1 MRDVLATMTSASSAD
16 SLQSLLG
23 YRFKALALLEEAL
36 THSSLVNEQKTAA
49 PQHNER
55 LEFLGDAVLSLV
67 MSEYL
72 ASALPQSSE
81 GTLSKL
87 KAQVVSEASLAQ
99 VARRLGLGE
108 HLKLGRGED
117 RSKGREKDSLLADA
131 LEAVLAAVHLDGGF
145 EASRT
150 VTCHIFSE
158 ELTHIAAQ
166 QEQPGAGDYKT
177 QFQEWCQKRHDALPR
192 YVTVRET
199 GPDHQKLFE
208 VELSIQ
214 GEVVGV
220 GSGRSKKEAEQQAA
234 KQALRQVGT

>member
-1 MRDVLATMTSASSAD
+1 MTSVSSSD

-36 THSSLVNEQKTAA
+36 THSSHVNEQKTV
-49 PQHNER
+49 PLPHNER

-87 KAQVVSEASLAQ
+87 KAKVVSEGSLAQ

-108 HLKLGRGED
+108 HLKLGRGDD

-145 EASRT
+145 EASRA
-150 VTCHIFSE
+150 VTRHIFAE
-158 ELTHIAAQ
+158 ELANIAAQ

-177 QFQEWCQKRHDALPR
+177 QFQEWCQKTHDTLPR
-192 YVTVRET
+192 YVTIRET

-208 VELSIQ
+208 VELSVQ
-214 GEVVGV
+214 GEVVGT

-234 KQALRQVGT
+234 KQALQQLGR

>member
-1 MRDVLATMTSASSAD
+1 MTSASSID
-16 SLQSLLG
+16 SLQSSLG
-23 YRFKALALLEEAL
+23 YRFKAMALLEEAL
-36 THSSLVNEQKTAA
+36 THSSLVNEQKSVT

-81 GTLSKL
+81 GALSKL
-87 KAQVVSEASLAQ
+87 KAQLVSEASLAA
-99 VARRLGLGE
+99 VARRLSLGE

-145 EASRT
+145 DASRT
-150 VTCHIFSE
+150 VTRHIFAG
-158 ELTHIAAQ
+158 ELASVATQ

-177 QFQEWCQKRHDALPR
+177 QFQEWCQKRHDTLPR
-192 YVTVRET
+192 YVTVRES

-214 GEVVGV
+214 GEVVGM

-234 KQALRQVGT
+234 KRALEQVAR

>member
-1 MRDVLATMTSASSAD
+1 MTSVSSID
-16 SLQSLLG
+16 LLQSSLA
-23 YRFKALALLEEAL
+23 YRFKTFALLEEAL
-36 THSSLVNEQKTAA
+36 THSSLVNEQRSVS

-81 GTLSKL
+81 GALSKL
-87 KAQVVSEASLAQ
+87 KAQLVSEASLAA
-99 VARRLGLGE
+99 VARRLSLGE

-145 EASRT
+145 DASRT
-150 VTCHIFSE
+150 VTRHIFAE
-158 ELTHIAAQ
+158 ELANVAAQ
-166 QEQPGAGDYKT
+166 QKQPGAGDYKT
-177 QFQEWCQKRHDALPR
+177 QFQEWCQKRHDTLPR
-192 YVTVRET
+192 YATVRET
-199 GPDHQKLFE
+199 GLDHQKLFE
-208 VELSIQ
+208 IELSIQ
-214 GEVVGV
+214 GQVVGM

-234 KQALRQVGT
+234 KQALEQVGR

>member
-1 MRDVLATMTSASSAD
+1 MTSASSAD
-16 SLQSLLG
+16 SLQSSLG
-23 YRFKALALLEEAL
+23 YRFQALALLEEAL
-36 THSSLVNEQKTAA
+36 THSSLVNEQKSAS

-67 MSEYL
+67 MSEHL
-72 ASALPQSSE
+72 VSSLPQSSE

-87 KAQVVSEASLAQ
+87 KAQLVSEASLAR

-145 EASRT
+145 DASQT
-150 VTCHIFSE
+150 VTRHIFAE
-158 ELTHIAAQ
+158 ELTNIAAR
-166 QEQPGAGDYKT
+166 QEQPGSGDYKT

-192 YVTVRET
+192 YATVRET

-208 VELSIQ
+208 VELSIH

-234 KQALRQVGT
+234 KQALRQLGA

>member
-1 MRDVLATMTSASSAD
+1 MTSASSAD
-16 SLQSLLG
+16 SLQTSLG
-23 YRFKALALLEEAL
+23 YRFHTLALLEEAV
-36 THSSLVNEQKTAA
+36 THSSHVNEQKTALA
-49 PQHNER
+49 QHNER

-87 KAQVVSEASLAQ
+87 KAQLVSEASLAQ

-145 EASRT
+145 EASRM
-150 VTCHIFSE
+150 VTRGIFSE
-158 ELTHIAAQ
+158 ELAHIAAQ
-166 QEQPGAGDYKT
+166 QEQPGAGDFKT
-177 QFQEWCQKRHDALPR
+177 QFQEWCQKRYDILPR
-192 YVTVRET
+192 YETVRET
-199 GPDHQKLFE
+199 GPDHQKIFE

-214 GEVVGV
+214 GEVLGV

-234 KQALRQVGT
+234 KQALRQAGI

>member
-1 MRDVLATMTSASSAD
+1 MTSASSVG
-16 SLQSLLG
+16 SLQSSLG
-23 YRFKALALLEEAL
+23 YQFKVLALLEEAL
-36 THSSLVNEQKTAA
+36 THSSLVNEKRSAS

-67 MSEYL
+67 ISEYL
-72 ASALPQSSE
+72 ASVLPQSSE
-81 GTLSKL
+81 GALSKL
-87 KAQVVSEASLAQ
+87 KAQLVSEASLAQ
-99 VARRLGLGE
+99 VARRFGLGE

-145 EASRT
+145 EASRR
-150 VTCHIFSE
+150 VTRHMFAE
-158 ELTHIAAQ
+158 ELMQIAAQ

-177 QFQEWCQKRHDALPR
+177 QFQEWCQKKHDTLPR
-192 YVTVRET
+192 YATVRET

-208 VELSIQ
+208 VELSIR
-214 GEVVGV
+214 GEVVGT

-234 KQALRQVGT
+234 KQALQQLGG

>member
-1 MRDVLATMTSASSAD
+1 MTSASSAD
-16 SLQSLLG
+16 SLQSSLG
-23 YRFKALALLEEAL
+23 YRFQALALLEEAL
-36 THSSLVNEQKTAA
+36 THSSHVNEQKTVS

-81 GTLSKL
+81 GALSKL
-87 KAQVVSEASLAQ
+87 RARLVSEASLAQ
-99 VARRLGLGE
+99 VARRLRLGE

-145 EASRT
+145 DASRM
-150 VTCHIFSE
+150 VTRHIFTE
-158 ELTHIAAQ
+158 ELANIAAQ

-177 QFQEWCQKRHDALPR
+177 QFQEWCQKRYDTLPR
-192 YVTVRET
+192 YATVRET

-214 GEVVGV
+214 GEVVGL

-234 KQALRQVGT
+234 KQALQHVGT

>member
-1 MRDVLATMTSASSAD
+1 MIPASSAD
-16 SLQSLLG
+16 LLQSSLG
-23 YRFKALALLEEAL
+23 YQFKALALLDEAL
-36 THSSLVNEQKTAA
+36 THSSLVNEQKSAS

-67 MSEYL
+67 ISEYL
-72 ASALPQSSE
+72 ASTLPQSSE

-87 KAQVVSEASLAQ
+87 KAQLVSEASLAQ
-99 VARRLGLGE
+99 VARRLGLGD

-145 EASRT
+145 DASRM

-166 QEQPGAGDYKT
+166 EEQPGAGDYKT
-177 QFQEWCQKRHDALPR
+177 QFQEWCQKRHDTLPR
-192 YVTVRET
+192 YATVRET
-199 GPDHQKLFE
+199 GPDHQKSFE

-214 GEVVGV
+214 GEVVGL
-220 GSGRSKKEAEQQAA
+220 GFGRSKKEAEQQAA
-234 KQALRQVGT
+234 KQALQQLEG

>member
-1 MRDVLATMTSASSAD
+1 MTSVSSAD
-16 SLQSLLG
+16 LLQSSLG
-23 YRFKALALLEEAL
+23 YRFHAQALLEEAL
-36 THSSLVNEQKTAA
+36 THSSLVNEQKTASI
-49 PQHNER
+49 QHNER

-72 ASALPQSSE
+72 AAALPQSSE

-145 EASRT
+145 EASRM
-150 VTCHIFSE
+150 VTRSIFAE
-158 ELTHIAAQ
+158 ELANIATQ

-177 QFQEWCQKRHDALPR
+177 QFQEWCQKR
-192 YVTVRET
+192 
-199 GPDHQKLFE
+199 
-208 VELSIQ
+208 
-214 GEVVGV
+214 
-220 GSGRSKKEAEQQAA
+220 
-234 KQALRQVGT
+234 

>member
-1 MRDVLATMTSASSAD
+1 MTSASSAD
-16 SLQSLLG
+16 SLQSSLG
-23 YRFKALALLEEAL
+23 YRFQALALLEEAL
-36 THSSLVNEQKTAA
+36 THSSLVNEQKSSS

-72 ASALPQSSE
+72 AASLPQSSE

-87 KAQVVSEASLAQ
+87 KAQLVSESSLAQ
-99 VARRLGLGE
+99 VARRLRLGE

-145 EASRT
+145 EASQT
-150 VTCHIFSE
+150 VTRHIFAE
-158 ELTHIAAQ
+158 ELTNIAAQ
-166 QEQPGAGDYKT
+166 QEHPGAGDYKT

-192 YVTVRET
+192 YATVRET

-214 GEVVGV
+214 GEVVGI
-220 GSGRSKKEAEQQAA
+220 GCGRSKKEAEQQAA
-234 KQALRQVGT
+234 KQALRQLEA

>member
-1 MRDVLATMTSASSAD
+1 MTSAASAD
-16 SLQSLLG
+16 ALQSSLG
-23 YRFKALALLEEAL
+23 YRFQARALLDEAL
-36 THSSLVNEQKTAA
+36 THSSLVNEQKAA
-49 PQHNER
+49 LAQHNER

-72 ASALPQSSE
+72 ASTLPQSSE

-145 EASRT
+145 EVSRT
-150 VTCHIFSE
+150 VTRRIFSE
-158 ELTHIAAQ
+158 ELANIATQ
-166 QEQPGAGDYKT
+166 QELPGAGDYKT
-177 QFQEWCQKRHDALPR
+177 QFQEWCQQRHDTLPR
-192 YVTVRET
+192 YETVRET
-199 GPDHQKLFE
+199 GPDHQKVFE

-214 GEVVGV
+214 GKVVGI

-234 KQALRQVGT
+234 KQALKQVGTSR

>member
-1 MRDVLATMTSASSAD
+1 MTSASSVD
-16 SLQSLLG
+16 SLQSSLG
-23 YRFKALALLEEAL
+23 YRFKALALLDEAL
-36 THSSLVNEQKTAA
+36 THSSLVNEQKAGSV
-49 PQHNER
+49 QHNER

-72 ASALPQSSE
+72 ASALPHSSE

-87 KAQVVSEASLAQ
+87 KAQVVSESSLAQ
-99 VARRLGLGE
+99 IARRLGLGE

-150 VTCHIFSE
+150 VTRHIFSE
-158 ELTHIAAQ
+158 ELANIATQ
-166 QEQPGAGDYKT
+166 QGQPGAGDYKT
-177 QFQEWCQKRHDALPR
+177 QFQEWCQKRHDTLPR
-192 YVTVRET
+192 YETVRET
-199 GPDHQKLFE
+199 GPDHQKMFE

-214 GEVVGV
+214 GEVVGM

-234 KQALRQVGT
+234 KQALRQRGA

>member
-1 MRDVLATMTSASSAD
+1 MTSASSAD
-16 SLQSLLG
+16 ALQSSLG
-23 YRFKALALLEEAL
+23 YRFQALALLEEAL
-36 THSSLVNEQKTAA
+36 THSSHVNEQKTPSA
-49 PQHNER
+49 QHNER

-87 KAQVVSEASLAQ
+87 RAQLVSEASLAL

-117 RSKGREKDSLLADA
+117 RSRGREKESLLADA

-145 EASRT
+145 EASRN
-150 VTCHIFSE
+150 VTRRIFAE
-158 ELTHIAAQ
+158 EFTHIAAQ

-177 QFQEWCQKRHDALPR
+177 QFQEWCQKRYDTLPR
-192 YVTVRET
+192 YAIVRET

-208 VELSIQ
+208 VEVSIQ
-214 GEVVGV
+214 DEVVGV

-234 KQALRQVGT
+234 KQALQQTGT

>member
-1 MRDVLATMTSASSAD
+1 MTSVSSTD
-16 SLQSLLG
+16 SLQSSLG
-23 YRFKALALLEEAL
+23 YRFKALALLDEAL
-36 THSSLVNEQKTAA
+36 THSSLVNEQKTAL

-72 ASALPQSSE
+72 ASALPRSSE

-145 EASRT
+145 EASRM
-150 VTCHIFSE
+150 VTRHIFSE

-166 QEQPGAGDYKT
+166 QDQPGAGDYKT
-177 QFQEWCQKRHDALPR
+177 QLQEWCQKRHDTLPR
-192 YVTVRET
+192 YATVRET

-234 KQALRQVGT
+234 KQALRQVGS

>member
-1 MRDVLATMTSASSAD
+1 MTSVPSAD
-16 SLQSLLG
+16 LLQSSLG
-23 YRFKALALLEEAL
+23 YRFKALALLDEAL
-36 THSSLVNEQKTAA
+36 THSSLVNEQKRVST
-49 PQHNER
+49 QHNER

-72 ASALPQSSE
+72 ASTLPQSSE

-99 VARRLGLGE
+99 VARRLGLGAY
-108 HLKLGRGED
+108 LKLGRGEV
-117 RSKGREKDSLLADA
+117 RSKGHEKDSLLADA

-145 EASRT
+145 EASRA
-150 VTCHIFSE
+150 VTRRIFAE
-158 ELTHIAAQ
+158 ELTQIAAQ

-177 QFQEWCQKRHDALPR
+177 QFQEWCQKRHDTLPR
-192 YVTVRET
+192 YATVKET
-199 GPDHQKLFE
+199 GPDHEKLFE

-214 GEVVGV
+214 GKVVGV

-234 KQALRQVGT
+234 KQALQRVGS

>member
-1 MRDVLATMTSASSAD
+1 MTSASSAD
-16 SLQSLLG
+16 SLQSSLG

-36 THSSLVNEQKTAA
+36 THSSLVNEQKSAA

-72 ASALPQSSE
+72 ASALPRSSE

-99 VARRLGLGE
+99 AARRLGLGE

-150 VTCHIFSE
+150 VTRHIFAE

-177 QFQEWCQKRHDALPR
+177 QFQEWCQKRHDTLPR
-192 YVTVRET
+192 YATVRET

-214 GEVVGV
+214 GEVVGM
-220 GSGRSKKEAEQQAA
+220 GCGRSKKEAEQQAA

>member
-1 MRDVLATMTSASSAD
+1 MTSASSAD
-16 SLQSLLG
+16 SLQSSLG
-23 YRFKALALLEEAL
+23 YRFQAFELLDEAL
-36 THSSLVNEQKTAA
+36 THSSHVNEQKTAS

-67 MSEYL
+67 ISEYL
-72 ASALPQSSE
+72 ASTLPKSSE
-81 GTLSKL
+81 GALSKL
-87 KAQVVSEASLAQ
+87 KAQLVSEASLAQ
-99 VARRLGLGE
+99 VARRLRLGE

-145 EASRT
+145 DASRT
-150 VTCHIFSE
+150 VTRRIFAE
-158 ELTHIAAQ
+158 ELAIVAAQ

-177 QFQEWCQKRHDALPR
+177 QFQEWCQKRHDTLPH
-192 YVTVRET
+192 YAIVRET

-214 GEVVGV
+214 GEVVGL

-234 KQALRQVGT
+234 KQALQHVAT

>member
-1 MRDVLATMTSASSAD
+1 MTSASSAD
-16 SLQSLLG
+16 SLQSSLG
-23 YRFKALALLEEAL
+23 YQFKSLALLEEAL
-36 THSSLVNEQKTAA
+36 THSSLVNEQKAA
-49 PQHNER
+49 SPQHNER

-67 MSEYL
+67 ISEYL
-72 ASALPQSSE
+72 ASVLPQSSE
-81 GTLSKL
+81 GILSKL
-87 KAQVVSEASLAQ
+87 KAQLVSEVSLAQ

-117 RSKGREKDSLLADA
+117 RSKGREKDSLLADG

-150 VTCHIFSE
+150 VTRFIFAV

-166 QEQPGAGDYKT
+166 EEQPGAGDYKT
-177 QFQEWCQKRHDALPR
+177 QFQEWCQKWHDTLPR
-192 YVTVRET
+192 YAIVRET
-199 GPDHQKLFE
+199 GPDHQKSFE

-234 KQALRQVGT
+234 KQALRQVGP

>member
-1 MRDVLATMTSASSAD
+1 MTSVSSVD
-16 SLQSLLG
+16 SVQFSLG
-23 YRFKALALLEEAL
+23 YRFKSRALLDEAL
-36 THSSLVNEQKTAA
+36 THSSLVNEQKTPSAR
-49 PQHNER
+49 HNER

-87 KAQVVSEASLAQ
+87 KAQVVSETSLAR

-131 LEAVLAAVHLDGGF
+131 LEAVLAAVFLDGGF
-145 EASRT
+145 DAGRA
-150 VTCHIFSE
+150 VARDIFAE
-158 ELTHIAAQ
+158 ELANIAAQ
-166 QEQPGAGDYKT
+166 QEQPGASDYKT
-177 QFQEWCQKRHDALPR
+177 QFQEWCQKRHDTLPR
-192 YVTVRET
+192 YTTVRET
-199 GPDHQKLFE
+199 GPDHQKIFE

-214 GEVVGV
+214 GEVVGL

-234 KQALRQVGT
+234 KQALGQVGI

>member
-1 MRDVLATMTSASSAD
+1 MTSASSAD
-16 SLQSLLG
+16 SLQSSLG
-23 YRFKALALLEEAL
+23 YRFQALALLEEAL
-36 THSSLVNEQKTAA
+36 TRSSLVNEQKSSS

-72 ASALPQSSE
+72 AASLPQSSE

-87 KAQVVSEASLAQ
+87 KAQLVSESSLAQ
-99 VARRLGLGE
+99 VARRLRLGE

-145 EASRT
+145 EASQT
-150 VTCHIFSE
+150 VTRHIFAE
-158 ELTHIAAQ
+158 ELTNIAAQ
-166 QEQPGAGDYKT
+166 QEHPGAGDYKT

-192 YVTVRET
+192 YATVRET

-214 GEVVGV
+214 GEVVGI
-220 GSGRSKKEAEQQAA
+220 GCGRSKKEAEQQAA
-234 KQALRQVGT
+234 KQALRQLGA

>member
-1 MRDVLATMTSASSAD
+1 MTSASSAG
-16 SLQSLLG
+16 SLQSSLG
-23 YRFKALALLEEAL
+23 YRFQAFELLDEAL
-36 THSSLVNEQKTAA
+36 THSSHVNEQKTAS

-67 MSEYL
+67 ISEYL
-72 ASALPQSSE
+72 ASTLPKSSE
-81 GTLSKL
+81 GALSKL
-87 KAQVVSEASLAQ
+87 KAQLVSEASLAQ
-99 VARRLGLGE
+99 VARRLRLGE

-145 EASRT
+145 DASRT
-150 VTCHIFSE
+150 VTRRIFAE
-158 ELTHIAAQ
+158 ELAIVAAQ

-177 QFQEWCQKRHDALPR
+177 QFQEWCQKRHDTLPH
-192 YVTVRET
+192 YAIVRET

-214 GEVVGV
+214 GEVVGL

-234 KQALRQVGT
+234 KQALQHVAT

>member
-1 MRDVLATMTSASSAD
+1 MNSASSAD
-16 SLQSLLG
+16 PFQSSLG
-23 YRFKALALLEEAL
+23 YRFRVHTLLEEAL
-36 THSSLVNEQKTAA
+36 THSSLVNEQKSASS
-49 PQHNER
+49 QHNER

-72 ASALPQSSE
+72 ASALPKSSE

-87 KAQVVSEASLAQ
+87 KAQLVSEASLAQ
-99 VARRLGLGE
+99 VARRLGLGA

-145 EASRT
+145 DASRT
-150 VTCHIFSE
+150 VTRHIFAE

-166 QEQPGAGDYKT
+166 EEQPGAGDYKT
-177 QFQEWCQKRHDALPR
+177 QFQEWCQKRYDTLPR
-192 YVTVRET
+192 YATVRET
-199 GPDHQKLFE
+199 GPDHQKSFE

-214 GEVVGV
+214 GDVVGV

-234 KQALRQVGT
+234 KQALRQLGG

>member
-1 MRDVLATMTSASSAD
+1 MTSASSVD

-23 YRFKALALLEEAL
+23 YRFKAPALLDEAL
-36 THSSLVNEQKTAA
+36 THSSLVNEQKTASV
-49 PQHNER
+49 QHNER
-55 LEFLGDAVLSLV
+55 FEFLGDAVLSLV

-72 ASALPQSSE
+72 AAALPQSSE

-87 KAQVVSEASLAQ
+87 KAQVVSETSLAQ

-145 EASRT
+145 EASRM
-150 VTCHIFSE
+150 VTRYIFAE
-158 ELTHIAAQ
+158 ELANIVTQ
-166 QEQPGAGDYKT
+166 QTQPGAGDYKT
-177 QFQEWCQKRHDALPR
+177 QFQEWCQKRHNTLPR
-192 YVTVRET
+192 YETIREA
-199 GPDHQKLFE
+199 GPDHQKIFE

-214 GEVVGV
+214 GKVVGM

>member
-1 MRDVLATMTSASSAD
+1 MTSASSVD

-23 YRFKALALLEEAL
+23 YRFKAPALLDEAL
-36 THSSLVNEQKTAA
+36 THSSLVNEQKTASV
-49 PQHNER
+49 QHNER
-55 LEFLGDAVLSLV
+55 FEFLGDAVLSLV

-72 ASALPQSSE
+72 AAALPQSSE

-87 KAQVVSEASLAQ
+87 KAQVVSETSLAQ

-145 EASRT
+145 EASRM
-150 VTCHIFSE
+150 VTRYIFAE
-158 ELTHIAAQ
+158 ELANIVTQ
-166 QEQPGAGDYKT
+166 QTQPGAGDYKT
-177 QFQEWCQKRHDALPR
+177 QFQEWCQKRHNTLPR
-192 YVTVRET
+192 YETVREA
-199 GPDHQKLFE
+199 GPDHQKIFE

-214 GEVVGV
+214 GKVVGM

>member
-1 MRDVLATMTSASSAD
+1 MTSASSVD
-16 SLQSLLG
+16 SLQSSLG

-36 THSSLVNEQKTAA
+36 THSSLVNEQRTAL

-67 MSEYL
+67 ISEYL

-81 GTLSKL
+81 GNLSKL

-131 LEAVLAAVHLDGGF
+131 LEAVPVRRRQSITVPGF
-145 EASRT
+145 HRGT
-150 VTCHIFSE
+150 F
-158 ELTHIAAQ
+158 
-166 QEQPGAGDYKT
+166 
-177 QFQEWCQKRHDALPR
+177 
-192 YVTVRET
+192 
-199 GPDHQKLFE
+199 
-208 VELSIQ
+208 
-214 GEVVGV
+214 
-220 GSGRSKKEAEQQAA
+220 QQA
-234 KQALRQVGT
+234 

>member
-1 MRDVLATMTSASSAD
+1 MTSVPSAD
-16 SLQSLLG
+16 SLQSSLG
-23 YRFKALALLEEAL
+23 YRFKTRTLLDEAL
-36 THSSLVNEQKTAA
+36 THSSLVNEQKRVST
-49 PQHNER
+49 QHNER

-72 ASALPQSSE
+72 ASTLPQSSE
-81 GTLSKL
+81 GALSKL

-99 VARRLGLGE
+99 VARRLGLGA
-108 HLKLGRGED
+108 HLKLGRGEA
-117 RSKGREKDSLLADA
+117 RSKGHEKDSLLADA

-150 VTCHIFSE
+150 VTRRIFAE
-158 ELTHIAAQ
+158 ELTQIAAQ

-177 QFQEWCQKRHDALPR
+177 QFQEWCQKRHDTLPR
-192 YVTVRET
+192 YATVRET
-199 GPDHQKLFE
+199 GPDHEKLFE

-234 KQALRQVGT
+234 KQALLRVGS